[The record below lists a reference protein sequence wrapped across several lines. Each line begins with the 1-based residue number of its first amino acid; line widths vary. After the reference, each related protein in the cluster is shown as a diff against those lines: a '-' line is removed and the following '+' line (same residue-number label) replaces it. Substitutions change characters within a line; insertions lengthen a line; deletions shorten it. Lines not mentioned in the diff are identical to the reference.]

1 MRRYRLIDFIWIFS
15 LLLSASASPAFAF
28 SFDEIIEKGEIS
40 IAVYRDYFPFSYRKD
55 GRLMGVDVDVAHY
68 IAKKMEVR
76 LNLIEQTADEN
87 VEDDLR
93 NAIWKGHYLG
103 GQVADVMLHVP
114 YDRDFSLKNNQVFF
128 FGPYYQERVGLAWN
142 PEIVGEQATIAVFRF
157 DKIGVELDTIADF
170 YLVSA
175 LGGALLKNVVHFPNP
190 RAVTD
195 ALIGGEIAGAAGPLT
210 QLEAGL
216 KEHREAFRTA
226 MVPMRGLKSHWLLG
240 AAVKHTYRQLG
251 YFVGDIL
258 SQMVGDGIMK
268 EIFNNHGIKY
278 NPPPDELLGSTAQ

>member
-1 MRRYRLIDFIWIFS
+1 MRRFKVFWIFCIFS
-15 LLLSASASPAFAF
+15 LQLSASATPALAL
-28 SFDEIIEKGEIS
+28 SLDEITDKGEIG
-40 IAVYRDYFPFSYRKD
+40 IAVYRDYFPFSYRKE
-55 GRLMGVDVDVAHY
+55 GRLVGVDVDVARY
-68 IAKKMEVR
+68 IAKKMNLR

-114 YDRDFSLKNNQVFF
+114 YDREFSLRNNLVVF

-170 YLVSA
+170 YLASA
-175 LGGALLKNVVHFPNP
+175 LNGSILKNIVHFSKP
-190 RAVTD
+190 RDVTD
-195 ALIGGEIAGAAGPLT
+195 ALIDGDIAGAAGPLT

-216 KEHREAFRTA
+216 REHRDTFRTG
-226 MVPMRGLKSHWLLG
+226 MVPMRGLRSHWLLG

-258 SQMVGDGIMK
+258 AGMVNDGVMK
-268 EIFNNHGIKY
+268 EIFEAHGIKY
-278 NPPPDELLGSTAQ
+278 NPPPDDLLGSTAQ